1 MMKSLIY
8 LFFGIFGV
16 VLSAQTEYDLA
27 ENYFDKGEFKKALF
41 IYQKLHQSS
50 PSNSNFVFRIIEI
63 QQELQRFDQ
72 ADAQIKTQFNTT
84 NNPQFLVELGY
95 NFQRQNKIEKAEENY
110 QKAINTAKSKPN
122 YTYAIGL
129 RFEEHSL
136 IDQAIEVY
144 KLALNQ
150 TQNPNYEYRL
160 AGLYAEQ
167 KDVKN
172 MFLSYLNYTEN
183 NPNFINQVLR
193 LFGEYISD
201 DSDSEHNQILKK
213 IILKKLQSSSNIFWN
228 QMLSWLYVQQQDFQK
243 AYLLE
248 RSVYRRSKSSLQGL
262 IDVGL
267 MAKSAKNYAVT
278 FEVFEYVIQNAQDS
292 RLVIEANRQLLELEL
307 LRTTSPDLKQLKLN
321 YKQLFDDYG
330 ISSETIELQLSYVDF
345 LALHYQQKSEAISF
359 LKSALKE
366 QLSAVDASRL
376 KLKLADILVISNKFN
391 QALLYYA
398 QVQTT
403 LKNSTL
409 AQEARFKSARTSY
422 FKGDFD
428 WAETQLKV
436 LKSSTSQLMANDALE
451 LQLLITDHKFG
462 DSLQSPLRL
471 YAKADFLNL
480 QNNKTEAILVLDS
493 LITQYNTHGI
503 VDQALLFQAQLFEN
517 TAQYQKAKHNY
528 LKIIENFSSE
538 ILIDDAHFAL
548 AELFRTLLNQP
559 EQALQHYENIIFKH
573 PDSIH
578 FVASKKHFR
587 NLREKTK
594 NKTKI

>member
-72 ADAQIKTQFNTT
+72 AETQIKTQFNTT

-201 DSDSEHNQILKK
+201 DSDSEYNQILKK

-243 AYLLE
+243 VYLLE

-493 LITQYNTHGI
+493 LITQHNTHGI
-503 VDQALLFQAQLFEN
+503 VDQALLFQAQLFQN
-517 TAQYQKAKHNY
+517 TAQYQRAKHNY
-528 LKIIENFSSE
+528 LKII
-538 ILIDDAHFAL
+538 
-548 AELFRTLLNQP
+548 
-559 EQALQHYENIIFKH
+559 
-573 PDSIH
+573 
-578 FVASKKHFR
+578 
-587 NLREKTK
+587 
-594 NKTKI
+594 